1 METLVLRSA
10 IQYDPEIDGFSI
22 EETAS
27 KTKKGIKISMIG
39 SALGEELLQEH
50 KKFIT
55 SFNTVAKWDKPTM
68 ILAMIINLFS
78 PDRPGLQN
86 KALVTEAEEKYS
98 LLLQAYLR
106 SKYNLYEARSVY
118 PRLLMKLT
126 DVRNYGEM
134 SAQRVSNVATH
145 DMEPLLREI
154 FSM

>member
-10 IQYDPEIDGFSI
+10 IQYDPEIGGFSI
-22 EETAS
+22 EETSS
-27 KTKKGIKISMIG
+27 KIKKGIKISIIG
-39 SALGEELLQEH
+39 SALGEELFTEH
-50 KKFIT
+50 MKFIT

-78 PDRPGLQN
+78 PDRSGLQD
-86 KALVTEAEEKYS
+86 KPMVTKAEEKYS

-134 SAQRVSNVATH
+134 SAQRVASVAVH